1 MFRVLR
7 KPVFTVLLVASLAL
21 AGCTKRHVTSVATT
35 ASAGTGIIAEPPV
48 DPDSWKALATPED
61 EDRLHRIDA
70 AWMSALAEA
79 RPRNAA
85 AITREGALLDPA
97 AALTRAAPS
106 PGQYR
111 CRVVTLG
118 RGTRHRAPVFKAF
131 PPQTC
136 FVQAEEKLL
145 VLMKATGSSLPG
157 GRLWD
162 DGDKRLVFLGAMA
175 PKPGAGAPAY
185 GSDARG
191 DRAGVLERVG
201 DFRWRLVTPW
211 QADGPTI
218 EVMELVPEALPP
230 VPTP

>member
-7 KPVFTVLLVASLAL
+7 KPVLGVFLVASAL
-21 AGCTKRHVTSVATT
+21 LTGCASRHVPPIGPVTSD
-35 ASAGTGIIAEPPV
+35 GTGVMSEPPV
-48 DPDSWKALATPED
+48 DPNSWKALATPDD
-61 EDRLHRIDA
+61 EDRLRRIDG
-70 AWMSALAEA
+70 AWTAALAEA
-79 RPRNAA
+79 RPRNRA
-85 AITREGALLDPA
+85 AITREGALLEPA
-97 AALTRAAPS
+97 GGLTRAAPS

-111 CRVVTLG
+111 CRVITLG
-118 RGTRHRAPVFKAF
+118 RGTRHHTPVFQTFK
-131 PPQTC
+131 PQTC

-191 DRAGVLERVG
+191 DRAGILERVG

-230 VPTP
+230 VPAP